1 MFIDLSNVFQNA
13 SSDIHQQ
20 YTAELTQASYRGQ
33 EFAVLEKSPFTIDCV
48 YEQDGR
54 AGIRAD
60 GCIVL
65 DMYCDRCLKPVPEK
79 LDIHVER
86 TVYAP
91 DCVPADEAEDNLEI
105 MDGYQLNMERLIFN
119 EILMNWPAKILCR
132 PDCRGLCKVCGKDLN
147 LGDCGCDDFVP
158 DPRMAVIKDII
169 NADKE
174 V

>member
-1 MFIDLSNVFQNA
+1 MFIDLSDVFHSA
-13 SSDIHQQ
+13 SGDIHQQ
-20 YTAELTQASYRGQ
+20 YAAELTKARYRGQ
-33 EFAVLEKSPFTIDCV
+33 DFPVLEKSPFTLDCT
-48 YEQDGR
+48 YEQDGQ
-54 AGIRAD
+54 AVVKVNGS
-60 GCIVL
+60 IVL
-65 DMYCDRCLKPVPEK
+65 DLYCDRCLKPVAERVEV
-79 LDIHVER
+79 HTER

-91 DCVPADEAEDNLEI
+91 DCVPAEEEEDNLEI

-119 EILMNWPAKILCR
+119 EILMNWPVKVLCR
-132 PDCRGLCKVCGKDLN
+132 PDCKGLCRVCGKDLN